1 MLENDGLLKFSM
13 TGFIIKREGML
24 MHIERRWLCEDRGR
38 DWRYAAMNKG
48 YLGFPKAERVK
59 EASFIG
65 KVEGSMALPTS

>member
-13 TGFIIKREGML
+13 TGFVIKREGML

-48 YLGFPKAERVK
+48 YLGESRKHHSLKRLKGAWPCQHLDF
-59 EASFIG
+59 
-65 KVEGSMALPTS
+65 